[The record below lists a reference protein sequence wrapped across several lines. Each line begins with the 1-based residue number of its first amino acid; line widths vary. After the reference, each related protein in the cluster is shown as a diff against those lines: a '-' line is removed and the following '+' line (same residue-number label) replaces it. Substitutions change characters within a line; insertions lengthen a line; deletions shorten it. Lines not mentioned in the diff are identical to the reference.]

1 MLHRSIEAVRT
12 SECRETVW
20 DTKSSTVSL
29 FVYLIVCIFSSQK
42 NEKYGSDY
50 VTY

>member
-12 SECRETVW
+12 SEGGKILC

-29 FVYLIVCIFSSQK
+29 FVYFDYMCIFSQK
-42 NEKYGSDY
+42 NKSAILCM
-50 VTY
+50 